1 MSLARYPDIP
11 WLVGSQCSGRNI
23 LHVGYMKAVLI
34 FLGIPLVAGFNT
46 RKIALPLLVYF
57 AIVLTPSFALGT
69 WIGLK

>member
-1 MSLARYPDIP
+1 
-11 WLVGSQCSGRNI
+11 
-23 LHVGYMKAVLI
+23 MKAVLI